1 MRIKNKKT
9 GELIEVPPHL
19 ELDVKSIIAKGGD
32 PMVILNVDVPE
43 AKSGIHIKPENRG
56 KFNATKKRTG
66 KSTEELTHSKNPLTR
81 KRAIFAQNSAKWN
94 KAQTGKRIPFT
105 DEYGN
110 QVPQDWG
117 NNTNYMQKFNQYLE
131 NQGFDGTDP
140 IISGETPYFTGTGKA
155 TAEDLGFV
163 APEEGNL
170 DLSQSG
176 EGNNS
181 MGIINTIVKAA
192 SQIEPLARNAWTSL
206 GNHIKNRRTQAYEAK
221 QLDKA

>member
-19 ELDVKSIIAKGGD
+19 ESDVKAIIAKGGD

-94 KAQTGKRIPFT
+94 KAQTGQRVPFT

-117 NNTNYMQKFNQYLE
+117 NNIQPNMFVGTYKNGGYL
-131 NQGFDGTDP
+131 
-140 IISGETPYFTGTGKA
+140 S
-155 TAEDLGFV
+155 
-163 APEEGNL
+163 
-170 DLSQSG
+170 
-176 EGNNS
+176 
-181 MGIINTIVKAA
+181 
-192 SQIEPLARNAWTSL
+192 
-206 GNHIKNRRTQAYEAK
+206 
-221 QLDKA
+221 